1 MQLTTQNQKY
11 NNLRRLSYIYVRRF
25 AKISSSQS
33 WQDLKKQYFKVKVS
47 FHHDYANSQG
57 LSETEAWSGRIHILL
72 VAGHVGSIASIDG
85 FCPRPKFL
93 SSCY

>member
-1 MQLTTQNQKY
+1 MYTIHHTKQKY
-11 NNLRRLSYIYVRRF
+11 NNLRRLSHIYVRRP
-25 AKISSSQS
+25 
-33 WQDLKKQYFKVKVS
+33 WQDLKKQYFKVKVN

-93 SSCY
+93 PSCY